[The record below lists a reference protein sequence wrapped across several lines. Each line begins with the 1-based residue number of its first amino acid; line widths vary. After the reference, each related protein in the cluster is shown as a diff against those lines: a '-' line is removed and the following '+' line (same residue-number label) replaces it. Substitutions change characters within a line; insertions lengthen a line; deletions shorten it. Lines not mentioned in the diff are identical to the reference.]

1 VRRGPTCLY
10 NFDLR
15 QITSTAMEIVAET
28 MAAST
33 AAGWEPLTVLIID
46 DDHAVVDS
54 LSEFLEDEGFNV
66 VTAADGQAG
75 LDRLRQGLRPCA
87 ILLDLMMPRTNGWQ
101 FRQEQL
107 QDDDLKDIPTIVVT
121 AVPLDA
127 AARAQ
132 LGDID
137 YLPKPPSMPR
147 LLAALRRRCGE
158 PLQ

>member
-1 VRRGPTCLY
+1 
-10 NFDLR
+10 
-15 QITSTAMEIVAET
+15 MEIVAET